1 MRKAHVARVDA
12 AVAGRGKDFDLPPMA
27 EAAAR
32 RSVKNSPPR
41 QPHGKQR
48 NTPAARIKWMF
59 ITEKARAKWGG
70 PIQSPEARSA
80 SNQRIK
86 TSVPK

>member
-1 MRKAHVARVDA
+1 MRKAHAARVDA

-41 QPHGKQR
+41 QPQLR

-59 ITEKARAKWGG
+59 ITEKASAKWGG
-70 PIQSPEARSA
+70 PIQNPEARSA

-86 TSVPK
+86 TSVPR